1 MATKPISTT
10 AIEKGTARS
19 WQDWLAFLEEIGA
32 DRLSHKEIAER
43 VAATGDASGW
53 WSQSI
58 AVAYEQRI
66 GRRRPGQ
73 RSDGTYQAS
82 ASRTIPGTRD
92 EALVAW
98 SALTGQ
104 RKEFDGVAVERG
116 PETSGSADFR
126 YWRCALA
133 DGSRVSMTFNDKDD
147 GRAAIG
153 LGHERL
159 ASEADVERWRAF
171 WKALLA
177 QL

>member
-1 MATKPISTT
+1 MATKPISTA

-104 RKEFDGVAVERG
+104 RKGVRRG
-116 PETSGSADFR
+116 
-126 YWRCALA
+126 C
-133 DGSRVSMTFNDKDD
+133 
-147 GRAAIG
+147 GRARARDQRVG
-153 LGHERL
+153 RLPLLALRARRRL
-159 ASEADVERWRAF
+159 ARLDDIQRQGGRPRRDRPRP
-171 WKALLA
+171 
-177 QL
+177 

>member
-1 MATKPISTT
+1 MATKPISTA

-19 WQDWLAFLEEIGA
+19 WRDWLAFLQGIGA
-32 DRLSHKEIAER
+32 ERLSHKEIAER
-43 VAATGDASGW
+43 VAATGDASSW

-58 AVAYEQRI
+58 AVAYEQQI
-66 GRRRPGQ
+66 GRRAPGQ
-73 RSDGTYQAS
+73 RSDGTYQAT
-82 ASRTIPGTRD
+82 ASRTVPGTMD

-98 SALTGQ
+98 TALIGE
-104 RKEFDGVAVERG
+104 RKEIGGVAVESG
-116 PETSGSADFR
+116 PQTTTSADFR

-133 DGSRVSMTFNDKDD
+133 DGSRIAMSFNDKDG

-159 ASEADVERWRAF
+159 ASPADAERWRAF
-171 WKALLA
+171 WKELLA

>member
-1 MATKPISTT
+1 MATRPISTA

-19 WQDWLAFLEEIGA
+19 WQDWLAFLGSIGA
-32 DRLSHKEIAER
+32 DQLSHKEIAER

-58 AVAYEQRI
+58 AVAYEQQI

-73 RSDGTYQAS
+73 RGDGTYQAT
-82 ASRTIPGTRD
+82 ASRTISGTMD

-98 SALTGQ
+98 TALIGK
-104 RKEFDGVAVERG
+104 REAFDGVAVERG
-116 PETSGSADFR
+116 PETSGSQDFR

-133 DGSRVSMTFNDKDD
+133 DGSRVAMSFNDKDG

-159 ASEADVERWRAF
+159 ASPADAEHWRAF
-171 WKALLA
+171 WKELLA
-177 QL
+177 RL